1 MGLEYLGYESVRVGH
16 HVGCDLMKTCGH
28 IIYKSPSFRSFIY
41 LGEKSQRY
49 EIILNVAYK
58 DVDMCPTDN
67 EW

>member
-1 MGLEYLGYESVRVGH
+1 
-16 HVGCDLMKTCGH
+16 MKTCGH